1 MPGWIALTRIGAS
14 SVASTLII
22 PSTPPFTVDTVTE
35 PGYGRSLARPPN
47 TTIEPS
53 RDSRPSNACTTSRYP
68 TSLSVT
74 RCSEAATS
82 YPATV
87 FSSRAISRP
96 RPEVPPTTTTQPVS
110 AMALL
115 PQVLPV
121 AHEPVRVAAGWLRCL
136 GLQPAQRT
144 GTGVAER
151 VHATD
156 PGERDVTRAQPVPLA
171 VEGALPLALEEQ
183 VRLLERVVVR
193 AGHPAQV
200 VADHGP

>member
-87 FSSRAISRP
+87 FSSRAIAASTRWSTGPISASAAAMPAGRVRSNPMPLVTGPNSAATFAAWSGSRPVTTTSRP
-96 RPEVPPTTTTQPVS
+96 RP
-110 AMALL
+110 A
-115 PQVLPV
+115 
-121 AHEPVRVAAGWLRCL
+121 
-136 GLQPAQRT
+136 
-144 GTGVAER
+144 
-151 VHATD
+151 
-156 PGERDVTRAQPVPLA
+156 
-171 VEGALPLALEEQ
+171 
-183 VRLLERVVVR
+183 
-193 AGHPAQV
+193 
-200 VADHGP
+200 